1 MMKEVDELTRG
12 GAEVDITEAGRL
24 ARLTEEII
32 AGRADLAAVIGIT
45 DDELEAVYALGHRF
59 YSCGRYGEALIFF
72 RFLCMHRY
80 TDPRFWFG
88 FGAASQMSGDSAN
101 AVRAYGLAALL
112 NGEDPQIPLRAA
124 KCLIK
129 LDQRAAAV
137 SALESVLELSGGKP
151 EHKAFAQRAS
161 LMLRQ
166 LRSEAA
172 CKGACGA

>member
-1 MMKEVDELTRG
+1 MQKVEELARG
-12 GAEVDITEAGRL
+12 GDEEDITEAGRL
-24 ARLTEEII
+24 ARLAEEII
-32 AGRADLAAVIGIT
+32 TGRTDLAAVVGIT

-59 YSCGRYGEALIFF
+59 YSSGRYSEALIFF

-88 FGAASQMSGDSAN
+88 FAAASQMSGDSAN

-112 NGEDPQIPLRAA
+112 NEEDPQIPLRAA
-124 KCLIK
+124 KCLIE

-151 EHKAFAQRAS
+151 EHKDFAERAS
-161 LMLRQ
+161 LMLRR
-166 LRSEAA
+166 LRPEGGRSA
-172 CKGACGA
+172 

>member
-1 MMKEVDELTRG
+1 MQKVEELVTS
-12 GAEVDITEAGRL
+12 GAEVNTTEAGRL

-32 AGRADLAAVIGIT
+32 AGRTDLAAAVGIT
-45 DDELEAVYALGHRF
+45 DDELEALYALGHRF
-59 YSCGRYGEALIFF
+59 YSAGRYNDALSFF

-80 TDPRFWFG
+80 VDPRFWFG
-88 FGAASQMSGDSAN
+88 FGAACQMLGDSAN

-112 NGEDPQIPLRAA
+112 NDNDPQIPLRAA

-129 LDQRAAAV
+129 LGQQAAAV
-137 SALESVLELSGGKP
+137 DALDSVLALSGGKP

-172 CKGACGA
+172 CKGGTNA